1 MAGYT
6 GRKGPNV
13 SQYLSNLNAIPS
25 EHDLATQS
33 SEGFDFI
40 NELST
45 FTNTEFLDYDQ
56 GSKVYHPTIDYDHL
70 DGLNSADSAIAQDVG
85 KSEELDPSLSVAR
98 PALQTNFPHQTSLA
112 SPTSFNQSPAPG
124 TKRTASAASPASNLS
139 QDDASRL
146 AAEED
151 KRRRNTAASAR
162 FRVKKKQREQ
172 ALEKAAKE
180 LNDKTAS
187 LEQRIGQLQTEN
199 EWLKNL
205 ITEKKGKEYL
215 AEEWKAFK
223 RRASSESESEKESNR
238 STEPRKKG
246 VGTA

>member
-1 MAGYT
+1 MPAPSRQECNYPQFAISMNQDRT
-6 GRKGPNV
+6 RTNNDIV
-13 SQYLSNLNAIPS
+13 CIADVNAS
-25 EHDLATQS
+25 T
-33 SEGFDFI
+33 DFP
-40 NELST
+40 
-45 FTNTEFLDYDQ
+45 FQPLDPFFA
-56 GSKVYHPTIDYDHL
+56 S
-70 DGLNSADSAIAQDVG
+70 
-85 KSEELDPSLSVAR
+85 DPSLNVAR
-98 PALQTNFPHQTSLA
+98 PALQTNFPHQANLA
-112 SPTSFNQSPAPG
+112 SPTSFNHSPAPA
-124 TKRTASAASPASNLS
+124 TKRTASAASPASNFS
-139 QDDASRL
+139 QDDASRH

-205 ITEKKGKEYL
+205 ITEKKGEEYL
-215 AEEWKAFK
+215 AEQWKTFK
-223 RRASSESESEKESNR
+223 RKAGSESDSEKDGER